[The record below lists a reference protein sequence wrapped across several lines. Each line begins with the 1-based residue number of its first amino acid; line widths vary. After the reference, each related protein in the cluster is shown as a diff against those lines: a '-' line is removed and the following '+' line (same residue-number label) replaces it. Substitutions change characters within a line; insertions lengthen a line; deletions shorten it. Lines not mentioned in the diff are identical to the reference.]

1 MPWFTSITEFMDGS
15 MDDTKK
21 EDESDKKILSAVIN
35 KTVVPHLTGNLDSVI
50 IINILLEV
58 WRHEE
63 MLYAVKSN

>member
-15 MDDTKK
+15 MDDAKK
-21 EDESDKKILSAVIN
+21 EDESDKKILSTVIN

-58 WRHEE
+58 WRHKE